1 MKVEFIHC
9 GDLHLGCNSSRI
21 DERWNDFFASFA
33 ALVTYAKE
41 HQVSYILV
49 SGDFFHLKVINSKTL
64 QKTMEILQ
72 QAKQH
77 DIKVFVIEGNHD
89 KAFYV
94 DEDSWLT
101 FLNDQDL
108 IYLLQTKIKDQEI
121 VLSPYQDKNGSI
133 YEDNNVRII
142 GLGYLGSV
150 TERYLPSLL
159 QNLPSKNKPTILMM
173 HAAVNRLL
181 GQDMGD
187 VKRETLLTF
196 RSKVDYIALGHI
208 HNRYA
213 YDDFI
218 FNPGSLENIRI
229 KDGASPELKG
239 FYHVVIDQDSME
251 ANHVQSTKR
260 AVTIESLNASEYINP
275 NDFVVNTLD
284 RKFNFTSGSMVQLN
298 IVGKVEFNPL
308 LIDTKR
314 IEEQLQNKYQLL
326 LIEVNNYVNVVQ
338 SMGDAETEIDLGS
351 LVEKEI
357 LDTLQFNFPD
367 VENKEK
373 WVSKMLWL
381 ADAIL
386 EKRESS
392 ELIEALSKGGE
403 DQ

>member
-21 DERWNDFFASFA
+21 DERWNDFFSSFA
-33 ALVTYAKE
+33 SLVTYAQE
-41 HQVSYILV
+41 HQVPYILV

-72 QAKQH
+72 QAKQQN
-77 DIKVFVIEGNHD
+77 IKVFVIEGNHD

-133 YEDNNVRII
+133 YEDDNVRII

-196 RSKVDYIALGHI
+196 KSKVDYIALGHI
-208 HNRYA
+208 HNRYE
-213 YDDFI
+213 YDHFI

-251 ANHVQSTKR
+251 ANHIQSTKR

-284 RKFNFTSGSMVQLN
+284 HEFNYAAGSMVQLN

-326 LIEVNNYVNVVQ
+326 LVEVNNYVNIVQ

-357 LDTLQFNFPD
+357 MDTLQFHFPEL
-367 VENKEK
+367 ENKEK
-373 WVSKMLWL
+373 WASKMLWL
-381 ADAIL
+381 ADALL
-386 EKRESS
+386 EKREAS